1 MDGPDLCDLAS
12 KAGSRQPGGPSSI
25 YGICWNFPAAQA
37 SKRTGPGAGTQ
48 GGHYG
53 DRGEEARAD
62 PTSSAGVA
70 AAELTGGAMLTGHVG
85 DDEVL
90 LVRQG
95 GKLFALSAY
104 CTHYHGPLADGLL
117 VGETIRCPWHH
128 AHFNLQTGEA
138 VAAPALAPV
147 TCWAGRR
154 EVTARFSSKT
164 RRRNPLPTR
173 PAAGE
178 RFIIIGGGAA
188 GFAAA
193 EMLRRRGFAGSI
205 IDAQQ
210 R

>member
-1 MDGPDLCDLAS
+1 
-12 KAGSRQPGGPSSI
+12 
-25 YGICWNFPAAQA
+25 
-37 SKRTGPGAGTQ
+37 
-48 GGHYG
+48 
-53 DRGEEARAD
+53 
-62 PTSSAGVA
+62 
-70 AAELTGGAMLTGHVG
+70 MLSGHVG

-138 VAAPALAPV
+138 IAAPALAPV
-147 TCWAGRR
+147 TCWAVEEKDGKIFVKNKKTQPAPDKTAGRR
-154 EVTARFSSKT
+154 TIYHRRWRRRRFCCRGDAAPARF
-164 RRRNPLPTR
+164 RRKH
-173 PAAGE
+173 
-178 RFIIIGGGAA
+178 
-188 GFAAA
+188 
-193 EMLRRRGFAGSI
+193 